1 VTLSY
6 DELVT
11 AATVG
16 ITRKPLTVTGLGGPA
31 AGYED
36 VLDAHDPAAALL
48 DAAALLTV
56 ARRAGVQPERGVAV
70 QPPPAEPAPALSARA
85 EAALRALRWSRYPRR
100 YIYESDADLLAAL
113 VGAAADAGYVAP
125 GQLLADLLD
134 AAAGDPTLRPAVAR
148 VLGTRGRWLAQYNP
162 AWRDIVAA
170 AEAMADPETWRTGA
184 PAERLAYLS
193 ALRDRDPAAAR
204 DLLAA
209 SWAQEHG
216 RDRARFLTVLSRN
229 LSPGDEEFL
238 EAALNDRAPTV
249 QVPVR
254 QMLARIPGSAFLRRG
269 SERAAGLLRLD
280 GDGSGLRLAAR
291 VPGEPDRAAAR
302 DGIGGTPPTPQ
313 IRPEVWYLTQLLS
326 AAPLSDWTARFGL
339 GAREIVA
346 LPVDEDLRAD
356 VHAGWRFAAVRER
369 DSEWAR
375 ALLGADRPDDS
386 GERPP
391 EAWPPDHVL
400 TAALPP
406 GEWAALMLADVRLF
420 YSYTGGS
427 SHYRLSDRHDHMLA
441 EVATCAPPWP
451 ANVADAVIAA
461 IDREAAPFLANAR
474 PWSLYMR
481 PAAAALLHAA
491 GACMPPH
498 HDRDY
503 AAELTR
509 IATNMAVFSPAMQ
522 KPFTSAA
529 RAITARRAFYEE
541 IS

>member
-6 DELVT
+6 DDLVT

-36 VLDAHDPAAALL
+36 VLDSRDPAAALL

-56 ARRAGVQPERGVAV
+56 ARRAGVQPKRGVTV
-70 QPPPAEPAPALSARA
+70 QPPPAESAPALSARA

-100 YIYESDADLLAAL
+100 YIYETDADLLAGL
-113 VGAAADAGYVAP
+113 VGAAADAGYVAL
-125 GQLLADLLD
+125 GQLLMDLLD

-170 AEAMADPETWRTGA
+170 AEAVADPETWRTGA

-193 ALRDRDPAAAR
+193 ALRDRDPVAAR

-209 SWAQEHG
+209 SWAREQG
-216 RDRARFLTVLSRN
+216 RDRARFITVLSGN

-249 QVPVR
+249 HAPVR
-254 QMLARIPGSAFLRRG
+254 HMLARIPGSAFLRRG
-269 SERAAGLLRLD
+269 SERAAGLLRLY
-280 GDGSGLRLAAR
+280 GDNSGLRLEASL
-291 VPGEPDRAAAR
+291 PGKPDRAAAR
-302 DGIGGTPPTPQ
+302 DGIGGTPPTPE
-313 IRPEVWYLTQLLS
+313 IRREAWYLTQMLS
-326 AAPLSDWTARFGL
+326 AAPLSGWTARFGL

-346 LPVDEDLRAD
+346 IPVDEGLRDD
-356 VHAGWRFAAVRER
+356 VHAGWRFATVREG

-375 ALLGADRPDDS
+375 ALFDTDGPDHV
-386 GERPP
+386 GKRPP
-391 EAWPPDHVL
+391 EAWPRDHVL
-400 TAALPP
+400 AAALPP
-406 GEWAALMLADVRLF
+406 GEWATLMLAEVRLF
-420 YSYTGGS
+420 YSYAGGS
-427 SHYRLSDRHDHMLA
+427 SHYPHSDRHDHMLA
-441 EVATCAPPWP
+441 EVATCSPPWP
-451 ANVADAVIAA
+451 GDVADAVIAA
-461 IDREAAPFLANAR
+461 IDREAAPFLENAR

-481 PAAAALLHAA
+481 LPAAALLHAA
-491 GACMPPH
+491 GSCMPTH

-509 IATNMAVFSPAMQ
+509 IATSMAVFSPAMQ

-529 RAITARRAFYEE
+529 RAITARRAFHEE